1 MKVWKCRHNV
11 FDAMKYIKDI
21 ARALG
26 IKQWHVIVLAALAG
40 NALLLMGIG
49 VFMYRYVGGL
59 GGLSQLLNAY
69 KRNKVSC
76 PVVPPFN
83 S

>member
-1 MKVWKCRHNV
+1 MKH
-11 FDAMKYIKDI
+11 IKDI

-26 IKQWHVIVLAALAG
+26 IKQWHVIVLAALVC
-40 NALLLMGIG
+40 NVLLVMGIG
-49 VFMYRYVGGL
+49 VFMYRYIGGL
-59 GGLSQLLNAY
+59 EGLYQLLNAY
-69 KRNKVSC
+69 EQKKVSC